1 MASISPPRALALAAA
16 LLALLGLGFFVA
28 AREWQRADKGA
39 EEKGVLA
46 DVLSRALSTPAT
58 KISIGGIDGAL
69 SSDATVRDL
78 KISGRDGVWLTV
90 DRIRIVWRRLALLQ
104 RQLDIDQMNVARR
117 PIPADAP
124 VSGEEQPLLP
134 ELPLRVDVRQF
145 SLARVDWEARRRVE
159 RWARTMPKPNYFPQ
173 IPFEWHGCACRACQF
188 PR

>member
-1 MASISPPRALALAAA
+1 MASFRISPPRALALAAA

-78 KISGRDGVWLTV
+78 KISDRDGVWLTV

-104 RQLDIDQMNVARR
+104 RRLEIDKQAILARARR
-117 PIPADAP
+117 LRPTGPRRCIELFDGRKRHVRAARGGAAALSRCATARP
-124 VSGEEQPLLP
+124 SGGAQCAAQS
-134 ELPLRVDVRQF
+134 R
-145 SLARVDWEARRRVE
+145 AR
-159 RWARTMPKPNYFPQ
+159 
-173 IPFEWHGCACRACQF
+173 
-188 PR
+188 

>member
-1 MASISPPRALALAAA
+1 MASFRFSPPRALALAAA

-78 KISGRDGVWLTV
+78 KISDRDGVWLTV
-90 DRIRIVWRRLALLQ
+90 DRIRIVWRRLALLHGILSI
-104 RQLDIDQMNVARR
+104 RALPPATRR
-117 PIPADAP
+117 AWGAFFEQYVFGAHSESIEHIPADRRGIL
-124 VSGEEQPLLP
+124 GELSAEQLNM
-134 ELPLRVDVRQF
+134 LRAH
-145 SLARVDWEARRRVE
+145 LAKKLTR
-159 RWARTMPKPNYFPQ
+159 
-173 IPFEWHGCACRACQF
+173 
-188 PR
+188 